1 MSDFF
6 LPTLFVLPDTVTI
19 PTTGSTDTLLPGQFG
34 FYNQAYAAVTAA
46 TINNSKY
53 IYMAQGRRENLPA
66 MGTKRTDKIF
76 KNRQLTYYKVPAVST
91 IQQQITQVSDFNATC
106 EENLVL
112 TLRLF
117 SNYIE
122 LAYFNGLT
130 RSFTIQ
136 APCCECGADPCTEVD
151 AEGLVDQFVAAI
163 NADVLVS
170 QYIVASKTGTGDTA
184 VLVLTGQPVTRYTN
198 ACSPTA
204 FTYEYDKLRFDTF
217 AYKSPETT
225 QDFEIADACDVF
237 ATVAITQT
245 SSYQRGSGDEIFE
258 LEKKY
263 FSYHSTQKSLF
274 RNIEYDGG
282 FVRYSNPALFYDTYY
297 IRQTDPDNLAWELSE
312 QYDQMIIIAAPVGQT
327 ATLEAILTAWFGAP
341 DVITAAAP

>member
-53 IYMAQGRRENLPA
+53 IYMAQGRIENLPN
-66 MGTKRTDKIF
+66 MGTKRTDKIY
-76 KNRQLTYYKVPAVST
+76 KNRQLTYYKVPAVSA
-91 IQQQITQVSDFNATC
+91 IQQQITEVSGFTAGC
-106 EENLVL
+106 EESLVL

-130 RSFTIQ
+130 RSFPIET
-136 APCCECGADPCTEVD
+136 PCCECGADPCAEVD
-151 AEGLVDQFVAAI
+151 PEGIVDQFVEAV
-163 NADVLVS
+163 NADPLVS
-170 QYIVASKTGTGDTA
+170 QYVVASKTGTGVDA

-217 AYKSPETT
+217 AYKNPDTT
-225 QDFEIADACDVF
+225 QDFVVDDACDLF
-237 ATVAITQT
+237 ATVEVTQT
-245 SSYQRGSGDEIFE
+245 STYQRGSGDEIFE

-263 FSYHSTQKSLF
+263 FGYHSTQKSLF

-327 ATLEAILTAWFGAP
+327 TTLEAILTAWFGAP
-341 DVITAAAP
+341 DVITVTTP